1 MTTSPYTL
9 SDSGIHGP
17 GLGSA
22 PISLEQFRQEPDTL
36 LLALNQAY
44 GAGWLDGC
52 KAAKPTIDAYK
63 AVAESGTSLMR
74 AMLERADAATDAKA
88 LDPMLADMGLVL
100 PQDQRQREFIG
111 SHDDLQPVRKGGG
124 E

>member
-111 SHDDLQPVRKGGG
+111 SHDDLQPVRKG
-124 E
+124 ES